1 MLKVAVPNKGSLS
14 EGAVKLLTESGFRCQ
29 RSGRE
34 LVVADHANDMEFL
47 FLRPR
52 DVAIYVGNGII
63 DLGITGRDLA
73 ADSGAEV
80 AELMPLNFGRSRFC
94 FAAPKELNLSSV
106 KELDKKR
113 IACSYP
119 QLLKSKLAELG
130 LDCPVVRL
138 DGAVELSV
146 KLGIADAVAD
156 VVESGS
162 TLKEAG
168 LAILGEPLLHSE
180 AVLIGRDAAC
190 ADLPGA
196 RKLMSRIKGVIVAS
210 SYVMVEYDIRR
221 ESLENA
227 CRITPGIE
235 APTIAPLSN
244 PDWVAVKAMIRK
256 NDVNGIMDE
265 LYEIGARG
273 IFITEIR
280 ACRM

>member
-1 MLKVAVPNKGSLS
+1 MLKVAVPNKGALS

-29 RSGRE
+29 RYGRE
-34 LVVADHANDMEFL
+34 LVVTDAANDMEFL

-80 AELMPLNFGRSRFC
+80 AELMPLEFGRSRFC
-94 FAAPKELNLSSV
+94 FAAPKELALTSV
-106 KELDKKR
+106 KQLDGKR

-119 QLLKSKLAELG
+119 QLLKSKLTELG
-130 LDCPVVRL
+130 LNCPMVRL

-168 LAILGEPLLHSE
+168 LAILGEPMLHSE
-180 AVLIGRDAAC
+180 AVLIAGDASFSE
-190 ADLPGA
+190 LPA
-196 RKLMSRIKGVIVAS
+196 AKKLMARMKGVIVAG

-221 ESLENA
+221 DSLDQA

-256 NDVNGIMDE
+256 NEVNNIMDE
-265 LYEIGARG
+265 LYAIGGRG